1 MKGATYLPASARALL
16 AASPLRTSS
25 WAPSW
30 SRTMASFPVSLSSV
44 DLPAFR
50 PREVWSRVTFDQSP
64 HTPSMGAVGS
74 LQAFLV
80 SAAWH
85 FVLLEREEK
94 SL

>member
-1 MKGATYLPASARALL
+1 MKGPTYLPASARALL

-44 DLPAFR
+44 DLPVFR

-64 HTPSMGAVGS
+64 TPHLWVQSRS

-80 SAAWH
+80 SAAWR
-85 FVLLEREEK
+85 FVLLGREEK